1 MCGQNHI
8 EPYAHYF
15 INRTHHAMPRKKHTV
30 AQPTTATLDPPSEEQ
45 ALILRYLAKKH
56 NVMVD
61 ACAGSGKSTTVL
73 SAAKRFP
80 NKSFLLITYNSML
93 REEMLAKIHS
103 LGIDN
108 LEVHTFHSFC
118 KSYYYRE
125 DYTDSGIRKT
135 IDEDLSPIKP
145 LPAFHFMVLDEAQDM
160 TVLYYTLVIKMTMDR
175 ALPFQLMLLGDF
187 RQSLYEFKG
196 SDTRFLTRAHL
207 HWPIHP
213 YLIMRKFDACTL
225 RTSYRIT
232 IPMSRFV
239 NDVMLGEDRLR
250 AVKEGVPVVYIRGD
264 YRRIKNIVSTR
275 IQELV
280 RMGESP
286 GDIFVLAGGT
296 KRAGSLIREIENI
309 LVESNIPCYI
319 PSIAESE
326 KIDSKVID
334 RKVVFTTFHSVKGRQ
349 RKYVFVADF
358 NQQYFK
364 IHGRSLPTDECP
376 NTLYVGCTRATKE
389 LYLLELS
396 RYSTDR
402 PLHFLK
408 QNMVEMSKLPYV
420 EFKGI
425 PQTIFPPER
434 ETPQEETET
443 ICNVSPT
450 DMVSF
455 ISDSVLSVI
464 TPLLQPLFTKECDA
478 EIVEECD
485 EIPSMIHTSAGH
497 YEDVSDLNGIA
508 IPSMYYDHLSLHY
521 MREMDDDTAV
531 EDSVQPIGCTIL
543 QEMIQWSL
551 RDMRPDE
558 HTYLK
563 EFAKTI
569 PQECSSPADYL
580 FLTNVYLAVKDKIYF
595 RVKQIDRE
603 DYHWIPDSA
612 IQRCISILDGTIGAE
627 ITTEYPPLIEYP
639 IIDYSMREKNAY
651 IQDYLAPFL
660 PSDCH
665 KKFMFSARTDIIT
678 RNTLWEIKC
687 TSQLVIEHK
696 IQLAIYYWIWKLTH
710 QSETESHCARL
721 INIKTGER
729 WRLDAS
735 LDQLTAIMVPILL
748 GKYTHTVPRT
758 DEEFDATCHSI
769 VMEKY
774 KERERK

>member
-1 MCGQNHI
+1 
-8 EPYAHYF
+8 
-15 INRTHHAMPRKKHTV
+15 MPRKKQI
-30 AQPTTATLDPPSEEQ
+30 ALLPATLDPPSEEQ
-45 ALILRYLAKKH
+45 AVILRCLAKKH
-56 NVMVD
+56 NVTVD

-73 SAAKRFP
+73 SAAKRFSA
-80 NKSFLLITYNSML
+80 KSFLLITYNSML
-93 REEMLAKIHS
+93 REEMLAKIQS
-103 LGIDN
+103 LGMVN

-118 KSYYYRE
+118 KSYYYRD

-135 IDEDLSPIKP
+135 IDEHLPPLKP
-145 LPAFHFMVLDEAQDM
+145 LPLFHFLVLDEAQDM
-160 TVLYYTLVIKMTMDR
+160 TLLYYTLVLKMTMER
-175 ALPFQLMLLGDF
+175 ALPFQLMLLGDY

-207 HWPIHP
+207 HWQHHP
-213 YLIMRKFDACTL
+213 HLIKRTFDACTL

-232 IPMSRFV
+232 LPMARFV
-239 NDVMLGEDRLR
+239 NDVMLGDDRLR

-264 YRRIKNIVSTR
+264 YRRIKNAVSTR

-296 KRAGSLIREIENI
+296 KRSGSLIREIENV

-319 PSIAESE
+319 PSIAESD

-364 IHGRSLPTDECP
+364 IHGRSLPTTECP

-402 PLHFLK
+402 PLSFLK
-408 QNMVEMSKLPYV
+408 PNMVEMSKLPYV
-420 EFKGI
+420 DFKGI
-425 PQTIFPPER
+425 PQTLFPPER
-434 ETPQEETET
+434 EATPEDAEPV
-443 ICNVSPT
+443 CNVSPT

-455 ISDSVLSVI
+455 ISDSVLSLV

-478 EIVEECD
+478 ETVEECD
-485 EIPSMIHTSAGH
+485 EIPSMIHTAAGH

-521 MREMDDDTAV
+521 MQDMDVSEEDADDRA
-531 EDSVQPIGCTIL
+531 QPIGCTIL

-569 PQECSSPADYL
+569 PQECTSPADYL

-595 RVKQIDRE
+595 RVKQIDRD

-612 IQRCISILDGTIGAE
+612 IQRCISILDNTIGSE
-627 ITTEYPPLIEYP
+627 ITPECPPLIEYP

-660 PSDCH
+660 PADCNRR
-665 KKFMFSARTDIIT
+665 FMFSARTDIIT
-678 RNTLWEIKC
+678 RDTLWEIKC
-687 TSQLVIEHK
+687 TSLLVIEHK

-710 QSETESHCARL
+710 VSAADTPIHCARL

-735 LDQLTAIMVPILL
+735 LDQLTAIVVPILL
-748 GKYTHTVPRT
+748 GKYTQTVPAT
-758 DEEFDATCHSI
+758 DDAFDATCDRWMALF
-769 VMEKY
+769 VEKY
-774 KERERK
+774 RGGERK